1 MSFSINTH
9 VDSSTFR
16 PLICESRCLFFS
28 HLLAFY
34 LPFSGVRTLQV
45 VFAIWWRLVVGVTH
59 LPPGRFGHYVRQALP
74 EAMRVLDMQ
83 DFHALRLG
91 TPAAFYVVLPFN
103 RHMKTNDTHG
113 LIMFVSWLCLMVN
126 ICQKAKARNFPF
138 RCVITWCS
146 VFGLDSILFYFE
158 FVCSMFHDDDGE
170 EAVSSARS
178 LAILGEN
185 PNPHILNW
193 ALTIF
198 YIFYDIFN

>member
-1 MSFSINTH
+1 MIFDGFNAEERPMIETEVEHIRYDNEKSDEFSINTH

-113 LIMFVSWLCLMVN
+113 LIMFVS
-126 ICQKAKARNFPF
+126 
-138 RCVITWCS
+138 
-146 VFGLDSILFYFE
+146 
-158 FVCSMFHDDDGE
+158 
-170 EAVSSARS
+170 
-178 LAILGEN
+178 
-185 PNPHILNW
+185 
-193 ALTIF
+193 
-198 YIFYDIFN
+198 